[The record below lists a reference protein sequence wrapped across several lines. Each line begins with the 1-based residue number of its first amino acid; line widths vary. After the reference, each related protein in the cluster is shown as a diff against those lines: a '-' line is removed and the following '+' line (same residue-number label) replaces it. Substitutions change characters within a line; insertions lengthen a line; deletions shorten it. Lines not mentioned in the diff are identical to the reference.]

1 MAARLEPCF
10 TLPPARLDAAGAYAR
25 GTAVGG
31 GRPPTRRSVAGPVRR
46 VRRRAGATLRAT
58 AAPTAAGSAAAAAA
72 EAAKEPSLLLL
83 RVAAGLPV
91 DRPPVWL
98 MRQAGRYMAAFRAYS
113 DKYPFRLRSETP
125 DIAIELSLQPYRA
138 YGMDATIMFSDILTP
153 LPALGVE
160 FDVVP
165 GKGPVIA
172 SPLRDAAAVA
182 AVMAEPLEPS
192 EKLPFVGE
200 TLRALR
206 RELEA
211 QPTAVM
217 GFVGAPF
224 TLAAY
229 AVEGR
234 ADKHLKVTK
243 GMMSSTD
250 GRAILHDLLAKLATS
265 IGEYAVHQVDAGA
278 HAVQLFDSWAHH
290 LSPADY
296 RVWAL
301 PYARTVAEA
310 VRAAHPGVPVF
321 FFANGSAGKLEDI
334 AAVLGDVVDVVSLDW
349 AVGMAA
355 GRERLGR
362 GLVAQGNSDP
372 MVLYAGDDAAVRAEV
387 YATCAAAGRGHILNL
402 GHGVMQG
409 TPEAAVGVYCD
420 AARAFQYA
428 EHGL

>member
-1 MAARLEPCF
+1 MAASRGPCF
-10 TLPPARLDAAGAYAR
+10 APPPTRLDAAGSYAR
-25 GTAVGG
+25 G
-31 GRPPTRRSVAGPVRR
+31 VA
-46 VRRRAGATLRAT
+46 
-58 AAPTAAGSAAAAAA
+58 
-72 EAAKEPSLLLL
+72 
-83 RVAAGLPV
+83 
-91 DRPPVWL
+91 
-98 MRQAGRYMAAFRAYS
+98 AGRYMAAFRAYS
-113 DKYPFRLRSETP
+113 EKYPFRLRSETP
-125 DIAIELSLQPYRA
+125 EIAIELSLQPYRA
-138 YGMDATIMFSDILTP
+138 YGVDATIMFSDILTP

-182 AVMAEPLEPS
+182 AVVATPLEPS
-192 EKLPFVGE
+192 TKLPFVGE

-206 RELEA
+206 RELET

-234 ADKHLKVTK
+234 ADKHLKATK
-243 GMMSSTD
+243 GMMASAD
-250 GRAILHDLLAKLATS
+250 GRAILHGLLAKLATS

-301 PYARTVAEA
+301 PYARTVAAA

-334 AAVLGDVVDVVSLDW
+334 AAALGNVVDVVSLDW
-349 AVGMAA
+349 GVGMAA

-362 GLVAQGNSDP
+362 DIVAQGNSDP
-372 MVLYAGDDAAVRAEV
+372 MVLYTGDDVAVRAEV
-387 YATCAAAGRGHILNL
+387 DATCAAAGRGHILNL

-409 TPEAAVGVYCD
+409 TPESAVGVYCD

-428 EHGL
+428 ERGL